1 MKICVGLVQ
10 FTGVLLQTIP
20 VMTLVGGLFDEEEF
34 RRKKRDYYIGGSL
47 ALILLAAVFAVIY
60 SLKDIKDIRRIIGD
74 SLMTAIIGLFCL
86 YFFYIVQSKFIKKL
100 IVVGIGCSYAT
111 VVYLVSGLFVLH
123 QCGVKYYEEPY
134 FRENLIGLTLA
145 TLVTYPLI
153 YLYLVKI
160 VKPILQM
167 IDDRMLRRQCVSVMM
182 GLLFFCVESRVM
194 LFGDFYY
201 TLSNVAAVIGI
212 VAVMYYLFFNEV
224 RLMQEH
230 YEMQR
235 QMDNFDRQSKNIGKN
250 IEEMKRMHHN
260 IHHHLNVIGILNQ
273 QGKQR
278 EITEYLSQY
287 EKTYTKLES
296 QRLTGYMILDSV
308 LRYYL
313 QEMEEEQIK
322 VQTNFQIGSSY
333 RFEPM
338 DITVLFGNCLENAIE
353 EQRRLQVEERYVGI
367 DVRVNGQFLMI
378 SMKNKCMA
386 GIVRKGEFADFRKF
400 PSSKRSS
407 GKGEGLHSI
416 DIIARKYKGN
426 ARFQRSES
434 WFVMH
439 VILQIP

>member
-1 MKICVGLVQ
+1 MKTGVGLVQ
-10 FTGVLLQTIP
+10 FTGVLLQTLP
-20 VMTLVGGLFDEEEF
+20 VMVLIGWLFEEEEF
-34 RRKKRDYYIGGSL
+34 RRMKRDYYIEGSL
-47 ALILLAAVFAVIY
+47 MLILFAVIFAAVY
-60 SLKDIKDIRRIIGD
+60 SFKDIKGLGRVIGD
-74 SLMTAIIGLFCL
+74 SLMMVIIVLFCL
-86 YFFYIVQSKFIKKL
+86 YFFYMVRSKFIKKL
-100 IVVGIGCSYAT
+100 IVTGIGCSYAA
-111 VVYLVSGLFVLH
+111 VVYLISALFVYH
-123 QCGVKYYEEPY
+123 QRGAEYPECPY

-145 TLVTYPLI
+145 TLVTYPVI
-153 YLYLVKI
+153 YLYLMKM
-160 VKPILQM
+160 VKPCLQM

-182 GLLFFCVESRVM
+182 GLALFCVESKLI
-194 LFGDFYY
+194 LFGNFYY
-201 TLSNVAAVIGI
+201 SLLSVTAVIGI
-212 VAVMYYLFFNEV
+212 IVVMYSLFFNEL

-230 YEMQR
+230 YEIQR
-235 QMDNFDRQSKNIGKN
+235 QIDNFDRQSKSIGKN

-260 IHHHLNVIGILNQ
+260 IHHHLNVIGVLNQ

-287 EKTYTKLES
+287 EKTYTRLES

-313 QEMEEEQIK
+313 QEMEEEQIR

-333 RFEPM
+333 MFEPM

-353 EQRRLQVEERYVGI
+353 EQRRLPVEERFVGI
-367 DVRVNGQFLMI
+367 DIRVNGQFLMI
-378 SMKNKCMA
+378 SMKNKCMS
-386 GIVRKGEFADFRKF
+386 GIVRRGEFEDWRKF